1 MKALRMVHSKDDQ
14 NGEEYSSQ
22 LKNQPPSMFRHD
34 FPPFSPKRG
43 APDLFK
49 TLYLKELNKCVNLGK
64 VN

>member
-1 MKALRMVHSKDDQ
+1 MKALRMVHCKDDQ

-34 FPPFSPKRG
+34 FPLFSPKRG

-49 TLYLKELNKCVNLGK
+49 TFVLKRVK
-64 VN
+64 

>member
-1 MKALRMVHSKDDQ
+1 MKALRMVHCKDDQ

-22 LKNQPPSMFRHD
+22 LKNQPPSMFRHV

-49 TLYLKELNKCVNLGK
+49 TFELKRVK
-64 VN
+64 